1 MPAGPKVIKD
11 KINEVLLAWKTLLPE
26 KTFFGLTLT
35 QFEARLQSSL
45 GARSEIIHLEN
56 RLKAMQAHR
65 KHADQENNQLLLSV
79 VSSVKGDPEHGEDSA
94 LYQAMGYIRKS
105 ARKSGLTRNKGTNEV
120 TTQNQAA

>member
-11 KINEVLLAWKTLLPE
+11 KINEVLNAWKTLPPE